1 METQPQPDI
10 STAYEPK
17 NIEKTV
23 YEWWE
28 KSGYFNPDNLPH
40 AKEKGVKSYGILMPL
55 PNVTGSLHI
64 GHALDHTIQDAL
76 VRYHR
81 MRGYRAYW
89 LPGTDH
95 AGIATQNVVEKQ
107 LRKEGK
113 SRFEMG
119 REEFVKKV
127 WEWKQ
132 QYGSTIERQERMLG
146 DSCDWSRARFTMDDA
161 YAKDVVQTFV
171 HYYETGLIYRGKR
184 VVNWC
189 ARCGTSLSELEI
201 EYKEEKTK
209 LVYIQYPLASGS
221 GHITVATTRP
231 ETMLGDAAVAVHP
244 SDERYK
250 KVVGQEIVLPL
261 VGRRIPI
268 VADRAIDQTF
278 GTGAVKVTP
287 SHDMADSDIAS
298 RHDLPFFDII
308 NERGKMVLPAGSP
321 YEGLSVKDAREKVM
335 TDLRAAG
342 AIEKEEEYAHNLA
355 TCYRCGASLE
365 PQRSSQWFIRMKGS
379 VSEGKKRT
387 SKKEEKK
394 TVVSLRDLA
403 LNAVKFGHVKI
414 NPKKFEKT
422 YTAWLKG
429 IKDWCISRQLWW
441 GHQIPAWFC
450 EASAEAQSEAE
461 ERFIVAAQKPAKCPF
476 CGGCDMKQST
486 DVLDTWFSSA
496 LWPFA
501 GLSEADRKKL
511 YPTSVL
517 VTARDIIN
525 LWVMRMVFSGMEFM
539 GKPPFHTALIHG
551 TVLTKDGKRMS
562 KSLGTGIDPLTIIE
576 TYGADALRFAV
587 IWQSMGQQDVRWA
600 DESVIAGKKFANK
613 MWNASRFVRM
623 KWDKK
628 EITKKELKRGIA
640 KFVEHDKDAKKIWT
654 EYLAMKG
661 EFEAEVAEFK
671 LGHALHRVYDYFWH
685 EFCDKTIE
693 SFKANETAEAKL
705 FLLGLL
711 IEQLKLMHPIMPFVT
726 EYIYSQLPVADKD
739 LLMVEQ
745 VL

>member
-1 METQPQPDI
+1 
-10 STAYEPK
+10 
-17 NIEKTV
+17 
-23 YEWWE
+23 
-28 KSGYFNPDNLPH
+28 
-40 AKEKGVKSYGILMPL
+40 
-55 PNVTGSLHI
+55 
-64 GHALDHTIQDAL
+64 
-76 VRYHR
+76 
-81 MRGYRAYW
+81 
-89 LPGTDH
+89 
-95 AGIATQNVVEKQ
+95 
-107 LRKEGK
+107 
-113 SRFEMG
+113 
-119 REEFVKKV
+119 
-127 WEWKQ
+127 
-132 QYGSTIERQERMLG
+132 
-146 DSCDWSRARFTMDDA
+146 
-161 YAKDVVQTFV
+161 
-171 HYYETGLIYRGKR
+171 
-184 VVNWC
+184 
-189 ARCGTSLSELEI
+189 
-201 EYKEEKTK
+201 
-209 LVYIQYPLASGS
+209 
-221 GHITVATTRP
+221 
-231 ETMLGDAAVAVHP
+231 
-244 SDERYK
+244 
-250 KVVGQEIVLPL
+250 
-261 VGRRIPI
+261 
-268 VADRAIDQTF
+268 
-278 GTGAVKVTP
+278 
-287 SHDMADSDIAS
+287 
-298 RHDLPFFDII
+298 
-308 NERGKMVLPAGSP
+308 MVLPAGSP

-335 TDLRAAG
+335 TDLRTAG
-342 AIEKEEEYAHNLA
+342 VIEKEEEYAHNLA
-355 TCYRCGASLE
+355 TCYRCGSSLE
-365 PQRSSQWFIRMKGS
+365 PQRSTQWFVRMRGGS
-379 VSEGKKRT
+379 LAHEGKKGN
-387 SKKEEKK
+387 SKKGKEKS
-394 TVVSLRDLA
+394 VVSLRDLA
-403 LNAVKFGHVKI
+403 LNSVKFGHVKI
-414 NPKKFEKT
+414 IPKNFQKT
-422 YTAWLKG
+422 YVAWLKD

-441 GHQIPAWFC
+441 GHRIPVWYCLHCGKEYVNLAVRNSWFLVRHGETDWNKEGKMQGHTDISLN
-450 EASAEAQSEAE
+450 EAGREQAEKAAHSLMNSNIDLIISSGLKRAIETAEIIAKTVSVEVCIDENLRERNYGEGEGLLYAELDSKYGNRQNKDHKIPGGESYEELLERVWKSFSEQNKLHKNRNVVIVSHGGAIRALLKQLRNWNWDEMFAFEGAKNGQPMQLDVSSACVS
-461 ERFIVAAQKPAKCPF
+461 
-476 CGGCDMKQST
+476 CGHHFYEQDEST
-486 DVLDTWFSSA
+486 LDTWFSSA

-511 YPTSVL
+511 YPSSVL

-628 EITKKELKRGIA
+628 EMTKKELKRGIA

-726 EYIYSQLPVADKD
+726 EYIYSQLPIADKD